1 MVMRKRKSLIPM
13 MVKILLLLNPVTHLV
28 SVTHVTILKC
38 QQNCDDNHGQ
48 DIDVVDLVALAEEE
62 KTTLPLKVTPGFRLF
77 SQVKQFT

>member
-13 MVKILLLLNPVTHLV
+13 MVKILLLLNLV

-38 QQNCDDNHGQ
+38 RQTCDDNHGQ

>member
-1 MVMRKRKSLIPM
+1 M

-38 QQNCDDNHGQ
+38 QQTCDDNHGQ